1 MPKEKR
7 DKIIRHPRE
16 NVQDNS
22 IQCDFSVWQD
32 LTKTNVNNASSLPGI
47 YEIAIYKP
55 NCIDEKKTTY
65 LGMSC
70 HLSERLKDHLLGKR
84 FFMGDIRTSNIHPA
98 IKISKKRNYK
108 IAFRFFEMKTKKLA
122 KEFES
127 LLLLTFDYAWNID
140 ENDKRIRHLFE

>member
-1 MPKEKR
+1 MPKEKIHR
-7 DKIIRHPRE
+7 YPRE

-22 IQCDFSVWQD
+22 IQCKFSEWQD
-32 LTKTNVNNASSLPGI
+32 LNKTNVNNASTSPGI

-55 NCIDEKKTTY
+55 NHIDEKKTTY

-84 FFMGDIRTSNIHPA
+84 IFMGNIRTSNIHHV
-98 IKISKKRNYK
+98 IKISKKRKYK
-108 IAFRFFEMKTKKLA
+108 IAFRFFEMKTKELA

-127 LLLLTFDYAWNID
+127 YLLLTFDYAWNLD
-140 ENDKRIRHLFE
+140 ENDKKIRHLFE